1 MVNVLLVGSRQTFA
15 MYKLSTVYN
24 PMSSMSHT
32 VLLKISLKKI
42 CKKAAMMSI
51 DIRPQLANKAST
63 SVDSRMFKL
72 LMRCQQDI
80 LILRQQLFQPMPL
93 VDCMPLQQRLNELT
107 VRQQFYEGQLS
118 ATKTM

>member
-42 CKKAAMMSI
+42 CKKAGMMSMN
-51 DIRPQLANKAST
+51 IRPQLANKACS

-80 LILRQQLFQPMPL
+80 RILRQQLCQPMPL

-107 VRQQFYEGQLS
+107 ARQQFYEGQLS